1 MLKKVCI
8 AILLS
13 LSLKAQSYN
22 EIPQGAVHAYTIGNK
37 VSLVIEGA
45 SAAVIYKSLSSIPQ
59 TLLQYRIQTKLGKKG
74 KSVSCYILDD
84 KKSVCYMSLDSRGI
98 E

>member
-1 MLKKVCI
+1 MLKKVFVI
-8 AILLS
+8 VLLS

-22 EIPQGAVHAYTIGNK
+22 GVPQGVSHAYTIGNK

-59 TLLQYRIQTKLGKKG
+59 TLLQYGIQTKLGKKG
-74 KSVSCYILDD
+74 KSVTCYILDD
-84 KKSVCYMSLDSRGI
+84 KKPVCYMSLDSRGI